1 LTYKLG
7 GNTLGALTYGYDGNG
22 RRTALGG
29 TWARTGLPSALSSA
43 TYDDA
48 NQIATWASTSFTY
61 DDNGN
66 LTSDGTNSYTWN
78 ARNQLASMSGGASA
92 SFAYDGVGRR
102 RSRTVGSTTTAFRY
116 DGLNPVQELVG
127 GSASADILAGLGID
141 EYFTR
146 TDGNGARHFLTD
158 ALQSTVALADGSGD
172 VETEYSYEP
181 FGATTTSG
189 SSTANP
195 FGFTGR
201 ENDGTGLQFS
211 RARYYDPRLQRFISE
226 DPLGFGGGDV
236 NLHAYVWNSTP
247 NFTDPTGEAAAA
259 VVLPLAG
266 CLGGGAGAALGN
278 WLAGRKF
285 SWWNVADGCWA
296 GASFGMG
303 GGAGAGA
310 AAAAARG
317 GAGTGVRTTAQ
328 AIAETIRAGAR
339 DLVEQL
345 AMEEAIAGAGDR
357 IMEDRVKDP
366 RYPPHEWSK
375 KQHVH
380 RSPNGR
386 NTTIHYWENLI
397 TGARHGFKFK

>member
-1 LTYKLG
+1 
-7 GNTLGALTYGYDGNG
+7 
-22 RRTALGG
+22 
-29 TWARTGLPSALSSA
+29 
-43 TYDDA
+43 
-48 NQIATWASTSFTY
+48 
-61 DDNGN
+61 
-66 LTSDGTNSYTWN
+66 
-78 ARNQLASMSGGASA
+78 
-92 SFAYDGVGRR
+92 
-102 RSRTVGSTTTAFRY
+102 
-116 DGLNPVQELVG
+116 LNPVQELVG